1 MMNKRED
8 FIKTMDDYLS
18 LVDEFVFKNAYT
30 TYMNE
35 QKEESYVK
43 GYDCGIIKGIKL
55 GVLQASQYRQD
66 IINKEIEKI
75 KDEAIKNLSK
85 NMNIDYIKA
94 MDLLNIFKDE
104 YDKYLELI
112 KE

>member
-55 GVLQASQYRQD
+55 GVLQ
-66 IINKEIEKI
+66 EV
-75 KDEAIKNLSK
+75 
-85 NMNIDYIKA
+85 NIDKT
-94 MDLLNIFKDE
+94 L
-104 YDKYLELI
+104 LI
-112 KE
+112 KKLKK